1 MEVDLR
7 GIGSLE
13 DCENAKRVASKI
25 GTQVV
30 CTDEDADELEH
41 QGAYDLS
48 DSEECE
54 NIKRVTSKLGVQV
67 VCDDE

>member
-1 MEVDLR
+1 MEMDLR
-7 GIGSLE
+7 GIGDPE
-13 DCENAKRVASKI
+13 DCENVKKVASRV

-30 CTDEDADELEH
+30 CTDEDAKEIER